1 MKSKIREIDVK
12 LILWLLAM
20 ALFILF
26 MADRYCRMYYGGS
39 LAYVLLGRNEISNE
53 ERQSLLGREPLI
65 YGETLD
71 SFPAQLSDPS
81 MQEQNGFAIDLIEQL
96 EWELGV
102 DMAFE
107 PVLWPEVFQKL
118 EDGEVDVI
126 QVSYS
131 DERAKQYYLTAPI
144 YRNRG
149 VAFLKNEGRELT
161 AVSELEG
168 RKLAGIR
175 EDYALLVLKEKC
187 PRVSIVECDEIE
199 ACAQLLREGKVDG
212 IVADEQNLMYYM
224 QGEKLFQGYYMLD
237 ENVYEADVVFAVRK
251 SEEELGEILDKAIY
265 QIRNKDVL
273 EKIQKKWFL
282 TSVLYDP
289 LPKEQAYFWR
299 ASLGAGLAAFYL
311 YLFWYIH
318 IRTRTL
324 VKLRTREL
332 EQERKR
338 VQAILDSIPQYV
350 LEITQEGE
358 VHMSNRPVEESLLGM
373 LGDISREERAW
384 QEMEVE
390 GRWYRISCSRIK
402 GGALDESLIVVAEDI
417 TLSRLQEEKN
427 NQNEKMIAIGQLASG
442 VSHELKNPLE
452 IICNYCYAL
461 KNGILHTKEDIAD
474 TVEVIEEEARSANEI
489 VESLL
494 SFARVAPQ
502 EASRTELK
510 PMLENILR
518 LQETIL
524 GKKRIGLCFS
534 CEDGLYIHCNPEGMK
549 KILINLLTNAVEAM
563 EEEREGNQVSVLAVR
578 EDGYARV
585 EVRDTGKGMSQ
596 QETAKIFN
604 PFYTTK
610 ALGTGLGLYL
620 VYQQMQEIG
629 GEIQAFSK
637 EGEGTMFRMRFP
649 LA

>member
-39 LAYVLLGRNEISNE
+39 LAYVLLGRNEISDE
-53 ERQSLLGREPLI
+53 ERKPLLGREPLI

-502 EASRTELK
+502 KASRTELK

>member
-39 LAYVLLGRNEISNE
+39 LAYVLLGRNEISDE
-53 ERQSLLGREPLI
+53 ERKPLLGREPLI

-452 IICNYCYAL
+452 IICNCCYAL

-502 EASRTELK
+502 KASRTELK

>member
-39 LAYVLLGRNEISNE
+39 LAYVLLGRNEISDE
-53 ERQSLLGREPLI
+53 ERKPLLGREPLI

-502 EASRTELK
+502 KASRTELK

-563 EEEREGNQVSVLAVR
+563 DVG
-578 EDGYARV
+578 
-585 EVRDTGKGMSQ
+585 
-596 QETAKIFN
+596 
-604 PFYTTK
+604 
-610 ALGTGLGLYL
+610 
-620 VYQQMQEIG
+620 
-629 GEIQAFSK
+629 
-637 EGEGTMFRMRFP
+637 
-649 LA
+649 